1 VTRIVIDV
9 KIWPIRVP
17 IFVCV
22 MARHPATAHTQN
34 TKHKQK
40 QQPTTN
46 TPTLARNLLQYW
58 DIGRSVPKRGDEPM
72 FENPQDTFAALK
84 TQTPRFASA
93 PRLEP
98 IVRRSSARTKTTNVD
113 QWEHLRPAS
122 AKLEA
127 ETTVDAHL
135 YVRMRYF
142 TRW

>member
-1 VTRIVIDV
+1 
-9 KIWPIRVP
+9 
-17 IFVCV
+17 
-22 MARHPATAHTQN
+22 
-34 TKHKQK
+34 
-40 QQPTTN
+40 
-46 TPTLARNLLQYW
+46 
-58 DIGRSVPKRGDEPM
+58 M